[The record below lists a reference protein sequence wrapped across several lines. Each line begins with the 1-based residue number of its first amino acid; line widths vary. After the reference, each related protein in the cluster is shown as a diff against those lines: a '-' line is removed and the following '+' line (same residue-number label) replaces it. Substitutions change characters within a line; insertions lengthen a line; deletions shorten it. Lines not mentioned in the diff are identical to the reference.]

1 MFLLK
6 ENVTFMPKN
15 RLVFLGTGGS
25 RFMLISQER
34 KTGGLFLE
42 LDNKR
47 IIIDPGPGSL
57 VHMQQL
63 KLQPEKSDAILLS
76 HLHIDHTSDANAL
89 LDGIENS
96 VLIAEEHCIRKK
108 PDFDDWP
115 RVSKYHQSKAKVFAV
130 NADQSL
136 VLDGI
141 KIETTKTNHN
151 APGIGFVITGSK
163 KIGYASDGMYFKGQ
177 ERYFEGCDL
186 LLLNVHVPKGHE
198 TIGKYMSVDD
208 VILLLRALRKK
219 PQLTVI
225 THLSPLMIR
234 ANLWRQIK
242 IIQENTGCNVIF
254 AEDFMELDLDNL
266 NANPRIL
273 RA

>member
-1 MFLLK
+1 M
-6 ENVTFMPKN
+6 V
-15 RLVFLGTGGS
+15 
-25 RFMLISQER
+25 ISHER

-42 LDNKR
+42 LNGKR
-47 IIIDPGPGSL
+47 IVIDPGPGSL
-57 VHMQQL
+57 VHMNSL
-63 KLQPEKSDAILLS
+63 KLQPEKLDATLLS

-89 LDGIENS
+89 IDGMENS
-96 VLIAEEHCIRKK
+96 VLIAEEHCLRKK
-108 PDFDDWP
+108 SDWDDWP
-115 RVSKYHQSKAKVFAV
+115 RISKYRQSKTKVHAV
-130 NADQSL
+130 NADQSV
-136 VLDGI
+136 VLDEI

-151 APGIGFVITGSK
+151 CPGVGFVISGSK

-177 ERYFEGCDL
+177 EKYFEGCDL
-186 LLLNVHVPKGHE
+186 LILNVHVPKGHE

-208 VILLLRALRKK
+208 VVLLLRALRKK
-219 PQLTVI
+219 PRLTVI

-273 RA
+273 HA